1 MRWLGWLG
9 VGFAALGVVTA
20 AAPARAQQA
29 PAGEAKAEARE
40 RAALLAQVLPDAV
53 RMRSLVALPPLMI
66 AVGGTMGALGVAGRW
81 PLAVVGGAV
90 ALGGGVGFYLM
101 PEQRNYELLSATAS
115 ASSGLFYLSFPLS
128 EPHTR
133 WQVPLG
139 ASYLAMSALG
149 FVNLAYSTQPGRS
162 RLRRDLDRVRTPAAR
177 SSLSVAELRQIERDL
192 YDTDPFIPQWALGL
206 PLAVGGIIASAPVF
220 DSDVAARDKPL
231 IGAIAGL
238 TLLQGVVISFVQTPA
253 MRYRT
258 SLENAGLHVS
268 WGVGPGGVSVSGSFD

>member
-1 MRWLGWLG
+1 M
-9 VGFAALGVVTA
+9 
-20 AAPARAQQA
+20 AQQA
-29 PAGEAKAEARE
+29 PPGEAKAEARE

-53 RMRSLVALPPLMI
+53 RMRSQVALPPLMI
-66 AVGGTMGALGVAGRW
+66 AVGGTMGGLGVAGRW
-81 PLAVVGGAV
+81 PLAVAGGAV

-115 ASSGLFYLSFPLS
+115 ASAGLFYLSFPLS
-128 EPHTR
+128 EPHSR

-149 FVNLAYSTQPGRS
+149 FVNFGYSTQPGRS

-206 PLAVGGIIASAPVF
+206 PLAVGGVIASAPVF

-238 TLLQGVVISFVQTPA
+238 TVLQGVVISFVQTPA

-258 SLENAGLHVS
+258 SLQNAGLHVS

>member
-1 MRWLGWLG
+1 MRWLGSLG
-9 VGFAALGVVTA
+9 ACVAALGVMTA
-20 AAPARAQQA
+20 TPLARAQQA
-29 PAGEAKAEARE
+29 PAGEDKVEARE
-40 RAALLAQVLPDAV
+40 RAALLAQVLPDAL
-53 RMRSLVALPPLMI
+53 RMRSLPALPPIMI
-66 AVGGTMGALGVAGRW
+66 AVGGTMGALGVAARW
-81 PLAVVGGAV
+81 PLAVAGGAV

-115 ASSGLFYLSFPLS
+115 ASAGLFYLSFPLS
-128 EPHTR
+128 EPHSR

-149 FVNLAYSTQPGRS
+149 FVNFAYSTQPGRS

-177 SSLSVAELRQIERDL
+177 SSLSVVELRQIERDL

-206 PLAVGGIIASAPVF
+206 PLAVGGVIASAPVF
-220 DSDVAARDKPL
+220 DRDVAARDKPL

-238 TLLQGVVISFVQTPA
+238 TVLQGVVISFVQTPA

-258 SLENAGLHVS
+258 SLENAGLHVD
-268 WGVGPGGVSVSGSFD
+268 WGVGPGGVSVTGTFD

>member
-9 VGFAALGVVTA
+9 VGFAVLGVVTVA
-20 AAPARAQQA
+20 RPAGAQQA

-53 RMRSLVALPPLMI
+53 RMRSLPALPPIMI
-66 AVGGTMGALGVAGRW
+66 AVGGTMGALGVAARW
-81 PLAVVGGAV
+81 PLAVAGGAV

-101 PEQRNYELLSATAS
+101 PEQRNYELLSATAQ

-128 EPHTR
+128 EPHSR
-133 WQVPLG
+133 WQFPLG

-149 FVNLAYSTQPGRS
+149 FANFAYSTQPGRS

-192 YDTDPFIPQWALGL
+192 YDTDPFVPQWALGL

-220 DSDVAARDKPL
+220 DRDVAARDKPL

-238 TLLQGVVISFVQTPA
+238 TVLQGVVISFVQTPA

-268 WGVGPGGVSVSGSFD
+268 WGVGPGGVSVSGTFD

>member
-9 VGFAALGVVTA
+9 VCFSALGVVTL
-20 AAPARAQQA
+20 AAPAQAQQA

-53 RMRSLVALPPLMI
+53 RMRSLPALPPVMI

-81 PLAVVGGAV
+81 PLAVAGGVVAV
-90 ALGGGVGFYLM
+90 GGGVGFYLM
-101 PEQRNYELLSATAS
+101 PEQRNYELLTATAS
-115 ASSGLFYLSFPLS
+115 ASTGLFYLSFPLS

-149 FVNLAYSTQPGRS
+149 FVNFAYSTQPGRS

-177 SSLSVAELRQIERDL
+177 SSLDVAELRQIERDL
-192 YDTDPFIPQWALGL
+192 YDTDPFVPQWALGL
-206 PLAVGGIIASAPVF
+206 PLAVGGVIASAPVF
-220 DSDVAARDKPL
+220 DRDVAARDKPL

-238 TLLQGVVISFVQTPA
+238 AVLQGVLISLVQTPA

-258 SLENAGLHVS
+258 SLENAGLHVN
-268 WGVGPGGVSVSGSFD
+268 WGVGPGGVSVTGTFD